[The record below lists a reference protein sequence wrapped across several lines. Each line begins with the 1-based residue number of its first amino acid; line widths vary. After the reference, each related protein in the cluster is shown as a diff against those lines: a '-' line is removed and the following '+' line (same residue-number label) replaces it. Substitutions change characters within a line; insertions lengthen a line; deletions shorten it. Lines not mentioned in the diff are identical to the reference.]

1 MSILPL
7 KIIKA
12 RFFEVKKK
20 KKDFLR
26 YFDLYGW

>member
-20 KKDFLR
+20 KDFLR